1 MMDGLVEYLIYGAIG
16 LLTLVLKSMWKKV
29 DELRGEI
36 EETKLDMVKRESEN
50 KELYH
55 NIQRVDRNI
64 DDLFDKI
71 DCVLTDSLCNR
82 KK

>member
-16 LLTLVLKSMWKKV
+16 LLTLVLKSMWRKV

>member
-1 MMDGLVEYLIYGAIG
+1 MLEGLVEYLIYGAIG
-16 LLTLVLKSMWKKV
+16 LLTVILKSLWTKL
-29 DELRGEI
+29 DALRCEI
-36 EETKLDMVKRESEN
+36 EETKIDMVKREGEN

-71 DCVLTDSLCNR
+71 DCAMAESLCNR